1 MERIFSYGTLQDEK
15 VQRTIFGRALQASA
29 DAILGYRLTTI
40 QNSNPDAVAISGL
53 AVHTVLEPDANGAPI
68 EGSLFHIS
76 AEELAQADKYE
87 SAEYK
92 RIRVNLRSGIDAWV
106 YVRA

>member
-1 MERIFSYGTLQDEK
+1 MERLFSYGTLQDET
-15 VQRTIFGRALQASA
+15 VQRTIFGRTLEASR
-29 DAILGYRLTTI
+29 DAILGHRLTTI

-53 AVHTVLEPDANGAPI
+53 AVHTALEPDANGTPI

-92 RIRVNLRSGIDAWV
+92 RIKVSLRSGTDAWV